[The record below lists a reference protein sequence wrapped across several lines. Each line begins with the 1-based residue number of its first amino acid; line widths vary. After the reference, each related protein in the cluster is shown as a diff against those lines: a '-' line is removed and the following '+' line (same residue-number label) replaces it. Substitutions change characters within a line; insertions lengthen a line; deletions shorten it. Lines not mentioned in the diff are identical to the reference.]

1 LIAASDV
8 YEVSAFARQGQ
19 WGDRVSLEWTV
30 IALGMTTTGHGPHA
44 CCPVQPAGSGR
55 VCRDSLPH
63 AGRGSRVL
71 GCGLALS

>member
-44 CCPVQPAGSGR
+44 CRPVQPAGSGSR
-55 VCRDSLPH
+55 LPRFVT
-63 AGRGSRVL
+63 ACWPRASCLRL
-71 GCGLALS
+71 